1 MVSTKDLMRAS
12 LNIKPKT
19 QGGGL
24 FDPTTGKQPISKPQ
38 QTGGSASSFKGDI
51 FTERVTLALSKE
63 QRRMLDALARD
74 FQERRTSKLESI
86 NRNSVV
92 RALVEVLRDVRFSD
106 DEVVN
111 NEQELIALLKRK
123 LVKR

>member
-1 MVSTKDLMRAS
+1 M
-12 LNIKPKT
+12 
-19 QGGGL
+19 
-24 FDPTTGKQPISKPQ
+24 
-38 QTGGSASSFKGDI
+38 
-51 FTERVTLALSKE
+51 TLALSKE